1 MVAHSLSPEGG
12 GGVALERRYD
22 GIRVGI
28 LGGDRRELVV
38 ADRLAAT
45 GADVRAVGL
54 PWPDAVSYTANRLED
69 VAAWADVLVAP
80 VGGTD
85 EVGHI
90 AYTMVPAE
98 EFPGPRLTEDVV
110 GRMRAGTLLVIGS
123 ARPALESLCHRQGV
137 RLVAYRERDEFAIL
151 NSIPSAEGAIGMAM
165 EAAAITIHG
174 SASTVLG
181 HGRLGTVL
189 AAMLRG
195 LGAATTVVAR
205 SQAERARATA
215 AGHRAL
221 AFARLGEVVA
231 ASDLLFN
238 TVPAPV
244 LPASILER
252 AGADLVLIDLA
263 SAPGGTD
270 FAAAKRLGLRARLAP
285 GLPGLVAPRTAGRIE
300 ADTVLS
306 VLAEELR

>member
-1 MVAHSLSPEGG
+1 
-12 GGVALERRYD
+12 VALERRYD
-22 GIRVGI
+22 GVRIGI

-38 ADRLAAT
+38 ADRLSAT

-54 PWPDAVSYTANRLED
+54 PWPDPVSYTANRLED
-69 VAAWADVLVAP
+69 VAVWADVVVAP

-90 AYTMVPAE
+90 AYTMVPDQ
-98 EFPGPRLTEDVV
+98 EFPGPRLTEDIV

-123 ARPALESLCHRQGV
+123 ARPALEALCVRYGV

-151 NSIPSAEGAIGMAM
+151 NSIPSAEGAIAMAM
-165 EAAAITIHG
+165 DSSVITIHG
-174 SASTVLG
+174 SQSVVVG

-195 LGAATTVVAR
+195 LGAGTTVVAR

-215 AGHRAL
+215 AGHAV
-221 AFARLGEVVA
+221 ATVGELGVVVEKA
-231 ASDLLFN
+231 DLLFN
-238 TVPAPV
+238 TVPAPLVTEAV
-244 LPASILER
+244 LECAPR
-252 AGADLVLIDLA
+252 DLVLIDLA

-270 FAAAKRLGLRARLAP
+270 FAAAKRLGIRARLAP
-285 GLPGLVAPRTAGRIE
+285 GLPGIVAPKTAGHIE

>member
-1 MVAHSLSPEGG
+1 M
-12 GGVALERRYD
+12 GVALERRYD
-22 GIRVGI
+22 GVRIGI

-38 ADRLAAT
+38 ADRLHAT

-90 AYTMVPAE
+90 AYTMVPDQ

-123 ARPALESLCHRQGV
+123 ARPALEALCARFGV

-151 NSIPSAEGAIGMAM
+151 NSIPSAEGAIAMAM
-165 EAAAITIHG
+165 EASAITVH
-174 SASTVLG
+174 ASRSVVLG

-195 LGAATTVVAR
+195 IGASTTVVAR

-215 AGHRAL
+215 AGHQAV
-221 AFARLGEVVA
+221 AFADLGA
-231 ASDLLFN
+231 AVRAADLLFN

-244 LPASILER
+244 LTAAVLEQAPR
-252 AGADLVLIDLA
+252 DAVLIDLA

-270 FAAAKRLGLRARLAP
+270 FAAAKRLGIRARLAP

-300 ADTVLS
+300 ADMVLS
-306 VLAEELR
+306 VLAEALR